1 MSKHTKGPW
10 VFIPEKLYDG
20 HHIAGRGPQVQIG
33 DSKITFLSGKDED
46 AQLTSAAPELL
57 EELKTMIDIIEKG
70 AETFQDQE
78 DLIKYAKTIIA
89 KAEGGSL

>member
-33 DSKITFLSGKDED
+33 DSKITFLSGKR
-46 AQLTSAAPELL
+46 
-57 EELKTMIDIIEKG
+57 
-70 AETFQDQE
+70 
-78 DLIKYAKTIIA
+78 
-89 KAEGGSL
+89 